1 MTTPEI
7 YAGLAEI
14 FHEVFDDPTIV
25 LSPET
30 SAKDVAGW
38 DSFAHLQLIVAVESR
53 FGIKFR
59 TSEIGD
65 LSNVGD
71 LVNLIEAR
79 A

>member
-14 FHEVFDDPTIV
+14 FREVFDDPSIV

-30 SAKDVAGW
+30 SAKNIAGW

-71 LVNLIEAR
+71 LVSLIEAR

>member
-14 FHEVFDDPTIV
+14 FHEVFDDPSLV
-25 LSPET
+25 LGPET
-30 SAKDVAGW
+30 SAKNIAGW

-59 TSEIGD
+59 TSEIGA

-71 LVNLIEAR
+71 LVSLIEAR